1 VFIYISFFSFHVG
14 SYSKDPTAFKVA
26 LETTAKIFQYG
37 EKLGYHFTLLDVG
50 GGFPGC
56 AGPVE
61 VELFKRQSSAIN
73 EGLQQYFSA
82 YQNLKVIGEPGGYVL
97 MYRYQYHQSSC

>member
-1 VFIYISFFSFHVG
+1 MG

-37 EKLGYHFTLLDVG
+37 EKLGYHFNLLDVG

-61 VELFKRQSSAIN
+61 VELFKRQASAIN

-82 YQNLKVIGEPGGYVL
+82 YQNLKVIGEPGEYVL
-97 MYRYQYHQSSC
+97 MNMHQYHQSSC